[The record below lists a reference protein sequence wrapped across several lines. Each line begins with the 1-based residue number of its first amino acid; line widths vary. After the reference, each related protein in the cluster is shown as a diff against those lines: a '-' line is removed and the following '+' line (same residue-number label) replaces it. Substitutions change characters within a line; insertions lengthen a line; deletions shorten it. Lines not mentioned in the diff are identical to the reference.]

1 MDANAI
7 IFYASISVFDQY
19 LEEDP
24 HINCLE
30 DSLKAW
36 TTICKSTLLAKVP
49 PPSYLLVLTKHADNG
64 EMARVQVSLILI
76 LSGCDALEV
85 KLKQGILLKNYIPSY
100 GDRANDLSTVTRC
113 MSDVC
118 PYSSAIRDLT
128 THLHRADIRE
138 KFLAISRKASPEPR
152 TVYVHLTTSTVRP
165 FHPILLLKADWGG
178 GYNERLFFRIQIRI
192 L

>member
-1 MDANAI
+1 MD
-7 IFYASISVFDQY
+7 
-19 LEEDP
+19 
-24 HINCLE
+24 
-30 DSLKAW
+30 
-36 TTICKSTLLAKVP
+36 
-49 PPSYLLVLTKHADNG
+49 
-64 EMARVQVSLILI
+64 RVQVSLILI

-85 KLKQGILLKNYIPSY
+85 KLKQGISLRKYIPSY

-138 KFLAISRKASPEPR
+138 KFLGISRKVSPEPR
-152 TVYVHLTTSTVRP
+152 TVYAHPTSSTVRLFRP
-165 FHPILLLKADWGG
+165 VLLLKADGAVG
-178 GYNERLFFRIQIRI
+178 IMNDFFRIQIRV